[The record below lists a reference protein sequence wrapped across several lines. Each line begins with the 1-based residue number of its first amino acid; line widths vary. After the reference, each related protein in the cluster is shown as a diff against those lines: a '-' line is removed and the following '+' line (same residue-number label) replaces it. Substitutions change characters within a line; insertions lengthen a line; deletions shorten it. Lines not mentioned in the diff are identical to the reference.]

1 MNSRIR
7 AKVLPFAIAS
17 MLAMSVPAIA
27 QDTSSSISGRVLD
40 GNGQPVAGATVQIV
54 HEPSG
59 TTKTVTTDAN
69 GRYASSGLRVGGPF
83 DVKVTKDGQ
92 TTEQDNVFLQLSQDT
107 AVNLTV
113 GAAIAAK
120 NLEGVT
126 VSATAGSQLFTS
138 ENKGLSTNVSQRQL
152 KMTPA
157 PSGNIADIA
166 RLDPRV
172 NVDHVTGAISAN
184 GQNARLNSIKVD
196 GLGVG
201 DPFGLNGSGL
211 PTVGSPIA
219 MDTIEEYSISTA
231 NYDVTSDSVGAEIN
245 AVTKSGTNDFHGS
258 VYYTYKNT
266 VDMVGKAGWLQKNR
280 DYTEFDTNW
289 KAGVTFGG
297 PIIKD
302 KLFFFASYEKE
313 KVTGL
318 SSGAANGLDSTLTGG
333 STSNKIS
340 PSDLARI
347 TNAATR
353 LGLTPG
359 SLGANAG
366 TLDDKRYLAK
376 LDWNITDHHRAS
388 FAYQRTKEFKPNPQG
403 NSTNSIGLSSY
414 WYNVATDNKNYTLQ
428 FFDDW
433 SDIFSSET
441 KVSYSDFYLHRTVS
455 TQQPQIT
462 VRASNV
468 TSTSAP
474 TVNLGEDQFSHY
486 NAAKVKDL
494 SAFWAGTLY
503 LGDHTVK
510 GGLDYSRNRIYNLFG
525 RTEFGAYTFN
535 SIPAI
540 EQGLYSSYSLYQPAP
555 GYDINGIAAKW
566 ELRERDVF
574 LQDTWQVNN
583 NLSVQYGFRVNHY
596 MTDDKPLYNATFQ
609 QRFGFSNAG
618 TINGSTLVQPRFSFN
633 YTFDTELKTQLR
645 GGVGLFQSSPPTV
658 WMTNP
663 YQNNGINI
671 VTYQYD
677 RQTSGLCRFGNN
689 NNVPCPPFSSNPL
702 QQNTSGAGVTPQMAV
717 DSIDPNFQLPSVW
730 KASLAI
736 DRELPWWGVIATAE
750 YQRLETRNGILYK
763 NLNIGAPS
771 GVLPDG
777 RFTYYGCIGGAQ
789 SVGGG
794 TGAACG
800 TNPNGTV
807 TGGAIVNNSRIRSDA
822 RFAQGVTYLTN
833 TSKGKAESLTLSLS
847 KPFSD
852 SWAASLSVT
861 GSHATEVNPGTSS
874 QATSNFSNSAWT
886 NPNEDV
892 ASTSNTNVP
901 LRVNASVAWSH
912 NFFGNYATTVSLFYD
927 GHKGV
932 PYSWVFGNDA
942 NGDSYSRSDLVF
954 IPNPG
959 QVIISAP
966 TPAQAAKL
974 EQQFYAFIKSDD
986 YLRDHQ
992 GKVAGRNAAKSA
1004 WVNQLDLSFSQ
1015 EVPGIFKGNKGEIR
1029 LDIYNVLNLVN
1040 DKWGQQNYVGFPYTR
1055 TLANF
1060 AGVDKATGKYI
1071 YTLPTDPNG
1080 NYQPGQKTIYDS
1092 STDNS
1097 ATKVNPASRWSAM
1110 LSLRYTF

>member
-17 MLAMSVPAIA
+17 LLAMSVPAIA

-40 GNGQPVAGATVQIV
+40 ANGQPVAGATVQIV

-59 TTKTVTTDAN
+59 TTKTTTTDTN
-69 GRYASSGLRVGGPF
+69 GRYAASGLRVGGPF
-83 DVKVTKDGQ
+83 DVKVSKDGQ
-92 TTEQDNVFLQLSQDT
+92 TTEQDNVYLQLSQDT

-113 GAAIAAK
+113 GAAAAAK

-126 VSATAGSQLFTS
+126 VSAAAGSQLFTS

-266 VDMVGKAGWLQKNR
+266 DDMVGKAGWLKTNR

-289 KAGVTFGG
+289 KAGATIGG

-318 SSGAANGLDSTLTGG
+318 SSGAANGLDSSLTGF
-333 STSNKIS
+333 STSNKVS
-340 PSDLARI
+340 PSDLNRI
-347 TNAATR
+347 INAANA

-359 SLGANAG
+359 SMGANAG
-366 TLDDKRYLAK
+366 DLQDKRYQAK
-376 LDWNITDHHRAS
+376 IDWNISDRHRAS
-388 FAYQRTKEFKPNPQG
+388 FAFQQTKEFKPNPQG
-403 NSTNSIGLSSY
+403 NGASTIGLSSY
-414 WYNVATDNKNYTLQ
+414 WYNVATNNKNYTVQL
-428 FFDDW
+428 FDDW
-433 SDIFSSET
+433 TDIFSTET
-441 KVSYSDFYLHRTVS
+441 KIAYSDFALNRTVS
-455 TQQPQIT
+455 AQQPQIA
-462 VRASNV
+462 VRANQADANSG
-468 TSTSAP
+468 P

-486 NAAKVKDL
+486 NVAKVKNL

-510 GGLDYSRNRIYNLFG
+510 GGFELGRNRIYNLFG

-535 SIPAI
+535 SITGF
-540 EQGLYSSYSLYQPAP
+540 EKGLYTSYNLYQPAP
-555 GYDINGIAAKW
+555 GYTIDDIAAKW
-566 ELRERDVF
+566 ELRERTFF

-583 NLSVQYGFRVNHY
+583 NLSVQYGFRVNKY
-596 MTDDKPLYNATFQ
+596 LTDDKPLYNATFQ

-618 TINGSTLVQPRFSFN
+618 TINGSQLVQPRLSFN

-677 RQTSGLCRFGNN
+677 RQQDGVTCKFGSAFI
-689 NNVPCPPFSSNPL
+689 PCPAFSADPHK
-702 QQNTSGAGVTPQMAV
+702 QNITGAGTTPQMAV
-717 DSIDPNFQLPSVW
+717 DTIDPNFQLPSVW
-730 KASLAI
+730 KASLAF
-736 DRELPWWGVIATAE
+736 DRELPFWGVIATAE
-750 YQRLETRNGILYK
+750 YQRLEVRDGILYK

-771 GVLPDG
+771 GILPDG
-777 RFTYYGCIGGAQ
+777 RYTYYGCIGGATPLNG
-789 SVGGG
+789 S
-794 TGAACG
+794 TGANCSKVPTGDA
-800 TNPNGTV
+800 V
-807 TGGAIVNNSRIRSDA
+807 TGNNSRIRADN

-833 TSKGKAESLTLSLS
+833 TGKGKAESLTLSLS

-852 SWAASLSVT
+852 SWSASLAVT

-874 QATSNFSNSAWT
+874 QATSNFSNNAWF

-912 NFFGNYATTVSLFYD
+912 NFFGNYATTISAFYD

-942 NGDSYSRSDLVF
+942 NGDSYSRDLVY
-954 IPNPG
+954 IPRPG
-959 QVIISAP
+959 EVIIKAANA
-966 TPAQAAKL
+966 AQAAKL
-974 EQQFYAFIKSDD
+974 EQQFYSYIQSND

-992 GKVAGRNAAKSA
+992 GKVARRNGDKSA
-1004 WVNQLDLSFSQ
+1004 WVNQIDLSFSQ

-1029 LDIYNVLNLVN
+1029 LDIYNFLNLL
-1040 DKWGQQNYVGFPYTR
+1040 DKKWGQQNYIGFPYIR
-1055 TLANF
+1055 TLANY
-1060 AGVDKATGKYI
+1060 AGVDPTTGKYI
-1071 YTLPTDPNG
+1071 YSLPTDANG
-1080 NYQPGQKTIYDS
+1080 NYQPGQKVVYDS